1 MPIGTAAKKAGI
13 SRQSLQYYL
22 MVGLLEPTE
31 VTPTGRRMF
40 DEKIIERIKLIKKLN
55 KSGYPLR
62 AIRES
67 FPVLVQFPTAPGVQ
81 KDTPVQF
88 CGYQIGRVAS
98 VEYPK
103 PRRDL
108 NTGQVYHQILVVL
121 SIDKKHAK
129 IPSNVEVKLM
139 TRGLGSSFID
149 LKIDP
154 TYIPSP
160 NEPNRY
166 LVADT
171 LLQGSTGMTS
181 EFFPEES
188 QKKLEL
194 LVVKISALA
203 QNLNDVVGD
212 PNSKNNVKSILTNLS
227 AASGKA
233 TEMFEEFRKFSVK
246 GTATLKNLEDDTDK
260 FVTSI
265 VATSEEL
272 GKTLAEMRVTL
283 EKVNSGKGSAGK
295 FVNDAQFYES
305 LVETSE
311 EMRKMLEELKKFL
324 AMVNEK
330 GRLPVKL

>member
-1 MPIGTAAKKAGI
+1 MSDYETSERRRNVIVGI
-13 SRQSLQYYL
+13 FV
-22 MVGLLEPTE
+22 VGALCALIWLIFQFRDLPGA
-31 VTPTGRRMF
+31 VTKF
-40 DEKIIERIKLIKKLN
+40 
-55 KSGYPLR
+55 S
-62 AIRES
+62 S

-88 CGYQIGRVAS
+88 CGYQIGRVTS
-98 VEYPK
+98 VMYPE

-108 NTGQVYHQILVVL
+108 KTGQVYHQILVRL
-121 SIDKKHAK
+121 SIDKKHAQ

-139 TRGLGSSFID
+139 TRGLGSSYID
-149 LKIDP
+149 LKVDP
-154 TYIPSP
+154 ANIPPP
-160 NEPNRY
+160 NEPNAF

-188 QKKLEL
+188 QKKLEE
-194 LVVKISALA
+194 LVVKISILA

-212 PNSKNNVKSILTNLS
+212 PNSKNDFKSILANLS
-227 AASGKA
+227 TASGKA
-233 TEMFEEFRKFSVK
+233 TDMFEEFRKFSATGTKLLK
-246 GTATLKNLEDDTDK
+246 GFDNDVDK

-295 FVNDAQFYES
+295 LVNDAQLYES

-311 EMRKMLEELKKFL
+311 EMRKMLEELRTFM
-324 AMVNEK
+324 AHINER
-330 GRLPVKL
+330 GSVPIKLK

>member
-1 MPIGTAAKKAGI
+1 MSDYETSERRRNLI
-13 SRQSLQYYL
+13 
-22 MVGLLEPTE
+22 VGLFVVGALCALLWLIFQFRDLPGA
-31 VTPTGRRMF
+31 VT
-40 DEKIIERIKLIKKLN
+40 KL
-55 KSGYPLR
+55 S
-62 AIRES
+62 S
-67 FPVLVQFPTAPGVQ
+67 FPVFVQFPTAPGVQ

-88 CGYQIGRVAS
+88 CGYQIGRVAN
-98 VEYPK
+98 VMYPK

-121 SIDKKHAK
+121 SIDKKHVN

-154 TYIPSP
+154 AHIPSP
-160 NEPNRY
+160 NEPNAF
-166 LVADT
+166 LAADT

-188 QKKLEL
+188 QKKFEEL
-194 LVVKISALA
+194 AETLTTLTK
-203 QNLNDVVGD
+203 NLNDVLGD
-212 PNSKNNVKSILTNLS
+212 PNNKENFKIMLANMSDASK
-227 AASGKA
+227 KA
-233 TEMFEEFRKFSVK
+233 TQMFEEFRKFSVT
-246 GTATLKNLEDDTDK
+246 GTATLKSLEDDTDK

-305 LVETSE
+305 LVDTSE
-311 EMRKMLEELKKFL
+311 EMRKMLEELRTFMAK
-324 AMVNEK
+324 VNEK
-330 GRLPVKL
+330 GSVPIKLK

>member
-1 MPIGTAAKKAGI
+1 MSDYETSERRRNLI
-13 SRQSLQYYL
+13 
-22 MVGLLEPTE
+22 VGVFVVGALCALIWLIFQFRDLPGA
-31 VTPTGRRMF
+31 VTKF
-40 DEKIIERIKLIKKLN
+40 
-55 KSGYPLR
+55 S
-62 AIRES
+62 S
-67 FPVLVQFPTAPGVQ
+67 FPVRVQFPTAPGVQ

-98 VEYPK
+98 IEYPK

-108 NTGQVYHQILVVL
+108 KTGQMYHQILVVL
-121 SIDKKHAK
+121 SIDKKHST

-139 TRGLGSSFID
+139 TRGLGSSYID
-149 LKIDP
+149 LKLDP
-154 TYIPSP
+154 ANIPPP
-160 NEPNRY
+160 NEPNAF

-188 QKKLEL
+188 QKKLEE
-194 LVVKISALA
+194 LVVKISILA
-203 QNLNDVVGD
+203 QHLNDVVGD
-212 PNSKNNVKSILTNLS
+212 PNSKNDFKSILANLS
-227 AASGKA
+227 TASGKA
-233 TEMFEEFRKFSVK
+233 TDMFEEFRKFSAT
-246 GTATLKNLEDDTDK
+246 GTKLLKSFDNDVDK

-295 FVNDAQFYES
+295 LVNDAQLYES

-311 EMRKMLEELKKFL
+311 EMRKMLEELRTFM
-324 AMVNEK
+324 AHINER
-330 GRLPVKL
+330 GSVPIKLK

>member
-1 MPIGTAAKKAGI
+1 
-13 SRQSLQYYL
+13 
-22 MVGLLEPTE
+22 VGALCALLWLIFQFRDLPGAIT
-31 VTPTGRRMF
+31 
-40 DEKIIERIKLIKKLN
+40 KL
-55 KSGYPLR
+55 S
-62 AIRES
+62 S

-129 IPSNVEVKLM
+129 IPSNVE
-139 TRGLGSSFID
+139 
-149 LKIDP
+149 
-154 TYIPSP
+154 
-160 NEPNRY
+160 
-166 LVADT
+166 
-171 LLQGSTGMTS
+171 TS

>member
-1 MPIGTAAKKAGI
+1 VSDYETSERRRNLIVGI
-13 SRQSLQYYL
+13 FV
-22 MVGLLEPTE
+22 VGALCALIWLIFQFRDLPGA
-31 VTPTGRRMF
+31 VT
-40 DEKIIERIKLIKKLN
+40 KL
-55 KSGYPLR
+55 S
-62 AIRES
+62 S

-98 VEYPK
+98 VKYPE

-121 SIDKKHAK
+121 SIDKRHAK

-160 NEPNRY
+160 NDPNRY
-166 LVADT
+166 LVAKT

-188 QKKLEL
+188 QQKLEE
-194 LVVKISALA
+194 LVVKISILA
-203 QNLNDVVGD
+203 KNINDVVGD
-212 PNSKNNVKSILTNLS
+212 PNSKDNFKSILANLS
-227 AASGKA
+227 VATAKASN
-233 TEMFEEFRKFSVK
+233 MFEEFRKFSVK
-246 GTATLKNLEDDTDK
+246 GTATLKSLEDDTDK

-283 EKVNSGKGSAGK
+283 EKVNSGNGSAGK
-295 FVNDAQFYES
+295 FVNDAQLYES
-305 LVETSE
+305 LVEVSE
-311 EMRKMLEELKKFL
+311 EMRKMLEELRTFL
-324 AMVNEK
+324 AKANEK
-330 GRLPVKL
+330 GSMPIKLK

>member
-1 MPIGTAAKKAGI
+1 MSDYETSERRRNII
-13 SRQSLQYYL
+13 
-22 MVGLLEPTE
+22 VGLFVVGALCALLWLIFQFRDLPGA
-31 VTPTGRRMF
+31 VT
-40 DEKIIERIKLIKKLN
+40 KL
-55 KSGYPLR
+55 S
-62 AIRES
+62 S
-67 FPVLVQFPTAPGVQ
+67 FSVFVQFPTAPGVQ

-88 CGYQIGRVAS
+88 CGYQIGRVAN
-98 VEYPK
+98 VMYPK

-108 NTGQVYHQILVVL
+108 NTDLVYHQILVVL
-121 SIDKKHAK
+121 SINKKHVN

-149 LKIDP
+149 LQIDP

-160 NEPNRY
+160 NEPNAF
-166 LVADT
+166 LVAET

-194 LVVKISALA
+194 LVEELSALA
-203 QNLNDVVGD
+203 KNINDVVGD
-212 PNSKNNVKSILTNLS
+212 PNTKDNFKSILTNLS
-227 AASGKA
+227 VATAKASD
-233 TEMFEEFRKFSVK
+233 MFDGLREFSVK
-246 GTATLKNLEDDTDK
+246 GTATLKSLEDDTDK

-305 LVETSE
+305 LVDTSE
-311 EMRKMLEELKKFL
+311 EMRKMLEELRTFL
-324 AMVNEK
+324 ANANEK
-330 GRLPVKL
+330 GSVPIKLK

>member
-1 MPIGTAAKKAGI
+1 VSDYETSERRRNII
-13 SRQSLQYYL
+13 
-22 MVGLLEPTE
+22 VGLFVVGALCALLWLIFQFRDLPGA
-31 VTPTGRRMF
+31 VT
-40 DEKIIERIKLIKKLN
+40 KL
-55 KSGYPLR
+55 S
-62 AIRES
+62 S
-67 FPVLVQFPTAPGVQ
+67 FPVFVQFPTAPGVQ

-88 CGYQIGRVAS
+88 CGYQIGRVAN
-98 VEYPK
+98 VMYPE
-103 PRRDL
+103 PREDL
-108 NTGQVYHQILVVL
+108 NTHLTYHQTLVVL
-121 SIDKKHAK
+121 SIDKKHAN

-160 NEPNRY
+160 NEPNAF
-166 LVADT
+166 LVAET

-188 QKKLEL
+188 QKKLEQ
-194 LVVKISALA
+194 LVDKISALA

-212 PNSKNNVKSILTNLS
+212 PNSKNNFKSILANLS
-227 AASGKA
+227 TASGKA
-233 TEMFEEFRKFSVK
+233 SNMFDEFRKFSVK
-246 GTATLKNLEDDTDK
+246 GTATLKSLEDNADK

-295 FVNDAQFYES
+295 LVNDAQLYES
-305 LVETSE
+305 LVDTSE
-311 EMRKMLEELKKFL
+311 EMRKMLEELRTFL
-324 AMVNEK
+324 ANANEK
-330 GRLPVKL
+330 GSVPIKLK